1 MRVLVGLLAVVFV
14 TTACSSTVNTLPPV
28 VSPSAPIGELVLEI
42 PEGLEV
48 RSASYSATMYSNVSG
63 TSGNYGITS
72 TSVGG
77 RAFVQVLA
85 VDRATQEQVLLVY
98 ENIATRTKPIQMS
111 RFRVA
116 TGVTAPS

>member
-1 MRVLVGLLAVVFV
+1 MRLLLLVLLVA

-28 VSPSAPIGELVLEI
+28 VSPTAPIGELVLEI

-48 RSASYSATMYSNVSG
+48 RSASYSATMYSDVSG
-63 TSGNYGITS
+63 SSGKYGVT
-72 TSVGG
+72 TTTVGG

-98 ENIATRTKPIQMS
+98 ENIATRKKPIQVI
-111 RFRVA
+111 RFRAASVI
-116 TGVTAPS
+116 GAPK

>member
-1 MRVLVGLLAVVFV
+1 MRPLIFLPTLALL
-14 TTACSSTVNTLPPV
+14 TIGCSRTMNTLPPV
-28 VSPSAPIGELVLEI
+28 TSPTAPVGELVLEI
-42 PEGLEV
+42 PEGLEI

-63 TSGNYGITS
+63 TTGDFGVTT

-98 ENIATRTKPIQMS
+98 ENISVRTRPVQVI
-111 RFRVA
+111 RFRRA
-116 TGVTAPS
+116 AAAGGTQ